1 MQDATDDCTSGTS
14 SQGTVDSEIS
24 TPPVLQES
32 QRGLMSPPTPAP
44 SPTPGRREM
53 WGQGEC
59 KLFPSAARRKHER
72 GGNEGS
78 SERSEKKSS
87 SRVEREQSSSERS
100 EIKVSSELSV
110 FRAQRAFLRGEGT
123 TDRRA
128 KRGTSPECVVG
139 RARQGQRRRHASE
152 RSETIT
158 EEGTIDS

>member
-14 SQGTVDSEIS
+14 SQGTVNSEIS

-59 KLFPSAARRKHER
+59 KLLPSAARRNTSEARTKGLPSGAR
-72 GGNEGS
+72 RKRLL
-78 SERSEKKSS
+78 ERSET
-87 SRVEREQSSSERS
+87 
-100 EIKVSSELSV
+100 KVSSELSEHS
-110 FRAQRAFLRGEGT
+110 FGEK
-123 TDRRA
+123 RRPTVA
-128 KRGTSPECVVG
+128 HRGTFPECVVG

-158 EEGTIDS
+158 EEGTTDS